1 MARKSFS
8 TKERT
13 RLFALNKGI
22 CHICSGKIDASLEAW
37 EIEHVNPLAMTGDN
51 SDDNLKL
58 AHQKC
63 HAIKTKQDVA
73 LIAEAKRREAKFK
86 GAKRP
91 SSKLAAEKQPK
102 RLTKELPPRKRDIFG
117 RPVSEGARP

>member
-22 CHICSGKIDASLEAW
+22 CHICSGKIDASLDAW

-73 LIAEAKRREAKFK
+73 LIAEAKRHLQSLPLK
-86 GAKRP
+86 
-91 SSKLAAEKQPK
+91 SSRNASNENL
-102 RLTKELPPRKRDIFG
+102 L
-117 RPVSEGARP
+117 PVSATYSVALLAKVRAHDR

>member
-1 MARKSFS
+1 MSRKSFS

-22 CHICSGKIDASLEAW
+22 CHICEGKIDDSLDAW

-58 AHQKC
+58 AHKKC
-63 HAIKTKQDVA
+63 HAVKTKQDVA

-91 SSKLAAEKQPK
+91 SSKLAAKPKAPKQS
-102 RLTKELPPRKRDIFG
+102 TKQLPPRKRDIFG
-117 RPVSEGARP
+117 NRLEG

>member
-22 CHICSGKIDASLEAW
+22 CHICDGKINANLEAW

-51 SDDNLKL
+51 SDENLKL

-91 SSKLAAEKQPK
+91 SSPLAAKPKAPKQS
-102 RLTKELPPRKRDIFG
+102 TKPSLPPRQMFRSANEQ
-117 RPVSEGARP
+117 VTQ